1 MLNKYGKKG
10 PPSGSAILG
19 AVGQRGVTLLVVLVI
34 LLVVAVIGLGAARVS
49 LLGEKSTR
57 YDRDRQVAW
66 EAAEAALVDA
76 QYDIAGPNTYASQRM
91 AKFAPGNLIGFT
103 TGCGTSGPTQGLC
116 LPNVGG
122 KPVAY
127 DIDFTATG
135 SAAHSVALGT
145 FTGRSFSSGSGIA
158 PIQAPRYII
167 EAIPDVHLGSSV
179 NAPSGLPQPYI
190 YRVTAMGFG
199 PRQDVQVVLQMVFRK
214 GV

>member
-1 MLNKYGKKG
+1 MLNKHAKKVARPG
-10 PPSGSAILG
+10 SSITGSAR
-19 AVGQRGVTLLVVLVI
+19 QRGLSLIVVLLI
-34 LLVVAVIGLGAARVS
+34 LLVVAVIGLGAAQMS

-57 YDRDRQVAW
+57 FDRDRQVAW

-76 QYDIAGPNTYASQRM
+76 QYDIAGPNTSASQRM
-91 AKFAPGNLIGFT
+91 ATFAPGNLLGFT
-103 TGCGTSGPTQGLC
+103 SGCGTSGATQGLC
-116 LPNVGG
+116 LPSVGG

-135 SAAHSVALGT
+135 AGAHSVALGT

-167 EAIPDVHLGSSV
+167 EAIPDVHLQSSV